1 MSRIT
6 DPITLWRT
14 ITQAGS
20 IAAYVDT
27 RLRELGYLVQRRETD
42 NMSERELAD
51 YKKSLKA
58 EAAERRKVRKEAWL
72 AYKATHIVHLGESV
86 FWNDE
91 APTDGAAAVRAGGK
105 TKGDKW
111 DLPNAEERAAE
122 NEL

>member
-1 MSRIT
+1 MPERPGRHSRPYPAQARMPVPPGLSQRENMSRVT

-20 IAAYVDT
+20 IAAYVDN

-42 NMSERELAD
+42 NMSDRELAD

-72 AYKATHIVHLGESV
+72 AYKA
-86 FWNDE
+86 
-91 APTDGAAAVRAGGK
+91 
-105 TKGDKW
+105 
-111 DLPNAEERAAE
+111 
-122 NEL
+122 